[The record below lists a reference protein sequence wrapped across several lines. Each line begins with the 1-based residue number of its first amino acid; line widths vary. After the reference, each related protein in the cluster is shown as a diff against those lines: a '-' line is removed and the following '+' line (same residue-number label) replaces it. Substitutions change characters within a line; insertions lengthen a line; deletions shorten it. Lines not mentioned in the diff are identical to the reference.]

1 MSFVHPKLRPR
12 FETLSPELRNA
23 ILERNVKIYTLQ
35 DLIRVLEEIVS
46 ENS

>member
-12 FETLSPELRNA
+12 FEKLSPELRNA

-46 ENS
+46 EGS